1 MILPKKR
8 NCTASQPIYQLRWI
22 GRTSL
27 RFDLPAGREPTSPN
41 VSLDIVRWTGVTCAF
56 RGTSMERSPLLTV
69 FAASVARTVGIANL
83 SLVLRVVGSSS
94 VSLNNLLRSIT

>member
-1 MILPKKR
+1 
-8 NCTASQPIYQLRWI
+8 
-22 GRTSL
+22 
-27 RFDLPAGREPTSPN
+27 
-41 VSLDIVRWTGVTCAF
+41 
-56 RGTSMERSPLLTV
+56 MERSPLLTV